1 MGGFPSPFHIER
13 GMHHKHA
20 DLKEMWSVIQA
31 IILILL
37 IRNKKKKYVVK
48 SYMVVVVTSIT
59 YYEQLSNHFY
69 NTGTRNRSNCVKL
82 HFIMQ
87 YSLS

>member
-1 MGGFPSPFHIER
+1 
-13 GMHHKHA
+13 
-20 DLKEMWSVIQA
+20 MWSVIQA

-37 IRNKKKKYVVK
+37 KETKKYVVK

-59 YYEQLSNHFY
+59 NYEQLSNHFF
-69 NTGTRNRSNCVKL
+69 NTGTRNRSECVKL

-87 YSLS
+87 YFLF

>member
-13 GMHHKHA
+13 ECFHKHA

-31 IILILL
+31 IILIQL
-37 IRNKKKKYVVK
+37 IRNKKKYVVK
-48 SYMVVVVTSIT
+48 PYMVVVVTSIT
-59 YYEQLSNHFY
+59 YYEQLSNYFY
-69 NTGTRNRSNCVKL
+69 NTGTKNRSKCVKL

-87 YSLS
+87 YSLF

>member
-37 IRNKKKKYVVK
+37 IRNKKKN
-48 SYMVVVVTSIT
+48 M
-59 YYEQLSNHFY
+59 
-69 NTGTRNRSNCVKL
+69 
-82 HFIMQ
+82 
-87 YSLS
+87 